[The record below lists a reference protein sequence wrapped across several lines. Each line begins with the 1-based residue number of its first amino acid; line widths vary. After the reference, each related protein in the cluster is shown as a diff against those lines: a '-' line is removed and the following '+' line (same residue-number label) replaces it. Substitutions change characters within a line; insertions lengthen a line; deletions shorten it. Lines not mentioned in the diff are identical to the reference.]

1 MKDSYQ
7 IRSAEEVLRRVM
19 VEPAVCERL
28 KEDPVKEIQELVDK
42 VIKDIPTSPPLD
54 TDVWIYRIV
63 AGSLGSVMLIVVI
76 GAIYLS
82 GIKAQTP
89 DILTAIGSA
98 AVGALAGLL
107 APSPM
112 RKSDN

>member
-1 MKDSYQ
+1 MKDAYQ
-7 IRSAEEVLRRVM
+7 IRSAEELLRRVM
-19 VEPAVCERL
+19 IEPAVCERL
-28 KEDPVKEIQELVDK
+28 KEDPVKEIHNLVDK
-42 VIKDIPTSPPLD
+42 VIKDIPPSPPLE

-63 AGSLGSVMLIVVI
+63 AGSLGGVMLIVVI

-82 GIKAQTP
+82 GLKTETP

-107 APSPM
+107 APSPV
-112 RKSDN
+112 RKSD